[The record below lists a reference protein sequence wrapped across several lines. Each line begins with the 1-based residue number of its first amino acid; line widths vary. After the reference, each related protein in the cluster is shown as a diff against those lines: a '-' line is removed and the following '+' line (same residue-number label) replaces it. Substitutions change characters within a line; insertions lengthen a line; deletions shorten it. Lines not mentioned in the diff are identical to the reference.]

1 MTMHETNKEK
11 KVLQEVFETK
21 IPQRFSQTEK
31 LPTIDAFA
39 QFSQNP
45 TSMSAGYG
53 IEENYSLIGENLK
66 KRYGLGR
73 IGTDNILAFLKE
85 SFGQMKQINY
95 EVYFWRDT
103 IADYIKSKYTENF
116 LQWFDSLC
124 DHLDE
129 KEKKRFL
136 FLLYALDHTK
146 SGIELHR
153 WFSSF
158 FDKEEIL
165 PQQNTENSLVRWGL
179 GNFLHYRTTSGYVER
194 QFKVSY
200 LLDNLRKRFKEKMP
214 IQERQTEDF
223 FKGLLLDNIKLLEK
237 CSKQTPPVFYNTLGR
252 ITQTAPLIAE
262 SSKSYFGIS
271 PFALDKIKEL
281 IKAEKENLTEKWKE
295 KFSEV
300 LNSFVKQNYP
310 YTELKSIL
318 DVEGAHCWEIRYVE
332 TPEKTPISIT
342 IVLSPYLFSV
352 TQSFTILDEV
362 RRTSSSPLNM
372 IFLIKETLPTIADIF
387 KYAAKRNLIFLFDEG
402 SQSFYLMER
411 SAKLPE
417 DVSLSVDAFLSN
429 FLPFLEKEIQ
439 ISKVLPAYLKDY
451 IENLKYFNRYPRLVS
466 IRNSMLKVEPKLRE
480 SVREKLSK
488 KYGDQWKEK
497 VTEIF
502 SKSIS
507 KWENRIQQRLDREKA
522 RDFLDGTTLGELINV
537 AEAFHDVFGLDKN
550 LVKGF
555 LNILNQHRK
564 VLVHLFTEPVEDLDE
579 KTFKSIMSAL
589 EYIETVICSV

>member
-1 MTMHETNKEK
+1 MHTTNKEEK
-11 KVLQEVFETK
+11 ILQEIFETK
-21 IPQRFSQTEK
+21 IPQKFSQTEK
-31 LPTIDAFA
+31 LPMIDAFA

-53 IEENYSLIGENLK
+53 IEENYSFIGKNLK
-66 KRYGLGR
+66 KRYNLAKMA
-73 IGTDNILAFLKE
+73 IDNILAFLKE
-85 SFGQMKQINY
+85 SFEQMRQVNY

-116 LQWFDSLC
+116 LQWFDSLY

-136 FLLYALDHTK
+136 FLLYALNYTT
-146 SGIELHR
+146 SALELHR

-165 PQQNTENSLVRWGL
+165 PQQNTENSLIRWGL
-179 GNFLHYRTTSGYVER
+179 GNFLHYRTSSGYVER
-194 QFKVSY
+194 QFIVSY
-200 LLDNLRKRFKEKMP
+200 WLNNLRKRFKEKIP
-214 IQERQTEDF
+214 IQEKQIEKF

-237 CSKQTPPVFYNTLGR
+237 CSKQTPSVVYNTLGR
-252 ITQTAPLIAE
+252 ITQTAPLIVE

-281 IKAEKENLTEKWKE
+281 IKAEKENLTETWKE

-310 YTELKSIL
+310 YAELKSIL

-342 IVLSPYLFSV
+342 VVLSPYLFPV
-352 TQSFTILDEV
+352 TQYSTILDEV
-362 RRTSSSPLNM
+362 KRTSSSPLNM
-372 IFLIKETLPTIADIF
+372 IFLIKETLPTVADVF
-387 KYAAKRNLIFLFDEG
+387 KYVSKRNLVFLFDED

-417 DVSLSVDAFLSN
+417 DVSLSVDVFLSN

-439 ISKVLPAYLKDY
+439 IGKTLPAYLKDY
-451 IENLKYFNRYPRLVS
+451 MENLRYLNKYPRLVS
-466 IRNSMLKVEPKLRE
+466 TRNSMLKVEPKLRE
-480 SVREKLSK
+480 SIREKLSK

-497 VTEIF
+497 VTETF
-502 SKSIS
+502 SESIR
-507 KWENRIQQRLDREKA
+507 KWESKIQKRLDREKA
-522 RDFLDGTTLGELINV
+522 RDFLDGTTLGELVNV
-537 AEAFHDVFGLDKN
+537 AEAFHEIFVLDKN

-564 VLVHLFTEPVEDLDE
+564 VLEHPFTEPVEDLDE
-579 KTFKSIMSAL
+579 KTFKSIMFAL
-589 EYIETVICSV
+589 DYIETVICSV

>member
-1 MTMHETNKEK
+1 MHTTSKEE
-11 KVLQEVFETK
+11 KVLQEIFETR
-21 IPQRFSQTEK
+21 IPQKFSQTEK
-31 LPTIDAFA
+31 LPIIDAFA

-53 IEENYSLIGENLK
+53 IEENYSLIGENLR
-66 KRYGLGR
+66 KRYNLGKMAIDNL
-73 IGTDNILAFLKE
+73 IGFLKE
-85 SFGQMKQINY
+85 SFEQMRQVNY

-103 IADYIKSKYTENF
+103 IADYIKSKYIENF
-116 LQWFDSLC
+116 LRWFDSLY

-136 FLLYALDHTK
+136 FLLYALLHTK
-146 SGIELHR
+146 SVIDLHR

-165 PQQNTENSLVRWGL
+165 PQQNTEDSLVRWGL
-179 GNFLHYRTTSGYVER
+179 GNFLHYRTTGGYVER

-200 LLDNLRKRFKEKMP
+200 LLDNLRKRFKEMIP
-214 IQERQTEDF
+214 IQERQIEDF

-237 CSKQTPPVFYNTLGR
+237 CGKQTPPVFYNTLGR
-252 ITQTAPLIAE
+252 ITQTAPLIVE

-271 PFALDKIKEL
+271 PFVLDKIKEL
-281 IKAEKENLTEKWKE
+281 IKAEKENLTEKWRK

-310 YTELKSIL
+310 YAELKSIL

-342 IVLSPYLFSV
+342 VVLSPYLFPV
-352 TQSFTILDEV
+352 TQYSTILDEV

-372 IFLIKETLPTIADIF
+372 IFLIKETLPTVADVF
-387 KYAAKRNLIFLFDEG
+387 RYVSKRNLVFLFDEG

-411 SAKLPE
+411 SEKLPE
-417 DVSLSVDAFLSN
+417 EVSLSIDAFLSN

-439 ISKVLPAYLKDY
+439 IGKTLPTYLKDY
-451 IENLKYFNRYPRLVS
+451 MENLKYFNKYPRLVS
-466 IRNSMLKVEPKLRE
+466 IRNSMLKIEPKLRE
-480 SVREKLSK
+480 SIREKLSK
-488 KYGDQWKEK
+488 KHGDQWKEK
-497 VTEIF
+497 VTEKF
-502 SKSIS
+502 SGSIR
-507 KWENRIQQRLDREKA
+507 KWENKIQQRLDREKA
-522 RDFLDGTTLGELINV
+522 RDFLDGTTLGELVNV
-537 AEAFHDVFGLDKN
+537 AEAFHDAFGLDKN

-564 VLVHLFTEPVEDLDE
+564 VLEHPFTEPVEDLDE
-579 KTFKSIMSAL
+579 KTFKSIMFAL
-589 EYIETVICSV
+589 EYIETVVCSV